1 MITKQLIKKVENFAY
16 SQSDKYHAP
25 SRAHINIA
33 NEKGQWLAKKLK
45 AKKDIVYLGTLLM
58 DCKLGHAYSQNKLP
72 QHIKMS
78 AAKAEEI
85 LSKDPKI
92 TREEKENVL
101 HCIKEHHGVKKFFSI
116 ESEIV
121 SNADCYQFASV
132 RGMIGGITNTMG
144 MSLDDLI
151 ALYEAKAD
159 EKWNSLTLDICKK
172 ELEPQYKAIKKLFSN
187 YNY

>member
-1 MITKQLIKKVENFAY
+1 MITKQLIKRVENFIY

-33 NEKGQWLAKKLK
+33 NEKGQWLAKKLNANK
-45 AKKDIVYLGTLLM
+45 NIVYLGTLLM
-58 DCKLGHAYSQNKLP
+58 DCMLGIAYTQGKLP

-85 LSKDPKI
+85 LAMNSKI
-92 TREEKENVL
+92 TKDEKENVL
-101 HCIKEHHGVKKFFSI
+101 RCVKEHHGVKKFFSI

-121 SNADCYQFASV
+121 NNADCYQFASV
-132 RGMIGGITNTMG
+132 KGMLGGIINTMG
-144 MSLDDLI
+144 MSLNELVR
-151 ALYEAKAD
+151 LYDAKAN

-172 ELEPQYKAIKKLFSN
+172 ELEPQYKTIKKLFSH
-187 YNY
+187 Y